1 MHTKPYFC
9 DLLMLSVVGIWG
21 FNFAIVKYAFADF
34 QPLAFNALRFTVAS
48 VAMACLAKALGYP
61 LRIEKTDWIPVLSL
75 ALLSNVAYQF
85 LFVIGL
91 ARTKAGNAGLLM
103 ALTPIFAYL
112 IGVFGKRES
121 FSRQVLLGIA
131 LSLVGVAAIV
141 YAGKS
146 EIAFGNTWK
155 GDLMLTGA
163 AFCWGWYSGAATRLL
178 AKYGAIRLTVF
189 TMIFG
194 TSIMIPLSL
203 PWILRQNWGAISM
216 GSWASF
222 SYSALLTIVYC
233 YFVWAYALNRIG
245 IARTAIF
252 SNLTPIVAL
261 FGGWLLLKEIPN
273 IGQIVGVF
281 CVLSGILIVRSHKH
295 ELD

>member
-1 MHTKPYFC
+1 MRSKPYFC

-21 FNFAIVKYAFADF
+21 LNFAIVKYAFTDF
-34 QPLAFNALRFTVAS
+34 HPLAFNALRFTVAS
-48 VAMACLAKALGYP
+48 IAMAFVAKTLGYP
-61 LRIEKTDWIPVLSL
+61 LRIDRADWLPVLSL

-91 ARTKAGNAGLLM
+91 ANTKAGNAGLLM
-103 ALTPIFAYL
+103 ALTPIFAYMV
-112 IGVFGKRES
+112 GVVGKRES
-121 FSRQVLLGIA
+121 FSRKVLLGIA
-131 LSLVGVAAIV
+131 LSLLGVAAIV
-141 YAGKS
+141 YAGKT
-146 EIAFGNTWK
+146 AVTFGTTWK

-178 AKYGAIRLTVF
+178 SKYGAIRLTVF

-203 PWILRQNWGAISM
+203 PWILRQNWGAISIK
-216 GSWASF
+216 SWASF

-233 YFVWAYALNRIG
+233 YFVWAYALSRIG

-261 FGGWLLLKEIPN
+261 FGGWLLLREIPN
-273 IGQIVGVF
+273 MGQIVGVF
-281 CVLSGILIVRSHKH
+281 CVLTGILIVRSYKH
-295 ELD
+295 ELE